1 MKEAKN
7 NNKEI
12 EEAIYCFDQAIDA
25 KAIDQGI
32 LYEIYIGR
40 AKANILIG
48 QFGKTKEDCLQAKKY
63 RETE

>member
-48 QFGKTKEDCLQAKKY
+48 
-63 RETE
+63 